1 MVCTINEMMPQPSSP
16 LFLERSEG
24 RDFLQ
29 NQEVKKV
36 ESADRKHRTDRISWG
51 GLAGL
56 IAALGVV
63 SSIVSAA
70 GPTAAEVSHVLSL
83 EEAVAAAQRNDP
95 WLVENRHSEEA
106 VFSMSVVAGTLPD
119 PTVTLGLANLPTD
132 TFDIGQEA
140 MTQIKVG
147 VTQMLPRGDTLHL
160 KRRQLQTIA
169 GRYPYERLDRQ
180 AKTVVKVGQLWLDAY
195 QAGESIT
202 LIEADRPLFE
212 QLADVAE
219 AGYSSALGKTRQQDI
234 IRAHLELTR
243 LDDRLTMLRQKQE
256 TATEKLAEW
265 LYGSLPRDYG
275 EPSSPGQHD
284 IPAAFELERKLPEIA
299 MLKPGL
305 YTAPVKVVPTSL
317 YPSLADH
324 PAVQVIEQQIEAGNL
339 GIDLA
344 RQQYKP
350 MWGVSAS
357 YAYRDDDPM
366 GRERAD
372 FLSVGLS
379 FDLPFF
385 TANRQDKEVQSAV
398 SQAEAVKAR
407 KWTMLREMAAEF
419 EQNRVQLIRL
429 TERQD
434 LYSRELLPRMYE
446 QTEASL
452 TAYTN
457 DDGDFAEAVRA
468 RIALLNAR
476 LDDLEI
482 AVQRQK
488 AILRLNYYFMQ
499 NADDIVAAGNP

>member
-1 MVCTINEMMPQPSSP
+1 MEP
-16 LFLERSEG
+16 
-24 RDFLQ
+24 
-29 NQEVKKV
+29 
-36 ESADRKHRTDRISWG
+36 ADRKYRTDRISWG
-51 GLAGL
+51 DLAGV
-56 IAALGVV
+56 IAALAVV
-63 SSIVSAA
+63 LSIIVPAA
-70 GPTAAEVSHVLSL
+70 KASAAEVGHVLSL
-83 EEAVAAAQRNDP
+83 EQAVAVAQRNDP
-95 WLVENRHSEEA
+95 WLVENHHAEEA
-106 VFSMSVVAGTLPD
+106 VSSMSVAAGTLPD
-119 PTVTLGLANLPTD
+119 PTVTLGLANFPTD

-140 MTQIKVG
+140 MTQLKVG
-147 VTQMLPRGDTLHL
+147 VTQMMPRGDTLHL

-180 AKTVVKVGQLWLDAY
+180 AQTVVKVGQLWLDAY
-195 QAGESIT
+195 QAEESIS

-212 QLADVAE
+212 QLTDVAE

-243 LDDRLTMLRQKQE
+243 LDDRLTMLRQQQQ
-256 TATEKLAEW
+256 TATARLAEW
-265 LYGSLPRDYG
+265 LHGAFPLDHG
-275 EPSSPGQHD
+275 ETSSPKQHD
-284 IPAAFELERKLPEIA
+284 IPPAFELQRKLPDIT
-299 MLKPGL
+299 MLEPAL
-305 YTAPVKVVPTSL
+305 YTAPVKASPTSL
-317 YPSLADH
+317 YPFLAEH
-324 PAVQVIEQQIEAGNL
+324 PAVKVIEQQIEAGNL

-357 YAYRDDDPM
+357 YAYRDDDPV

-407 KWTMLREMAAEF
+407 KWALLRQMAAEF
-419 EQNRVQLIRL
+419 EQNRVQLVRL

-434 LYSRELLPRMYE
+434 LYRRELLPRMHE

-452 TAYTN
+452 TAYTT

-468 RIALLNAR
+468 RIAELNAR

-488 AILRLNYYFMQ
+488 TILRLNYFFMQ
-499 NADDIVAAGNP
+499 NGDDIVAAEDR